1 MKLVIFISLLLVFPL
16 CSSGFE
22 KDDEVTQ
29 VSQHLLDK
37 VVDNLMDY
45 GYLLPPPPR
54 SPRPPHASPTDPPP
68 PPPPHPP
75 KNDIL
80 Q

>member
-1 MKLVIFISLLLVFPL
+1 MVYINLFFLTNKSVIV
-16 CSSGFE
+16 GGA
-22 KDDEVTQ
+22 KYVMQ
-29 VSQHLLDK
+29 